1 MAAPVTSHDVAR
13 VVGVS
18 QATVSRALRD
28 DPSISARTKSRV
40 LDAAAK
46 LGYVANELG
55 RNLSTRTTRRIAL
68 VADLDNPLWPLLV
81 AEIHDELS
89 SHNYSMT
96 LLTER
101 GDPGGMQANLL
112 GGWADGVVITSARQA
127 AQLPFEL
134 VRRGVPL
141 VLVNR
146 TVEGLDADCSV
157 ADNAAGGRAAAQL
170 LIESGHTRVGALFGP
185 ADTSTGRDRELGF
198 REGLAEAGM
207 ALHPADVR
215 HGPFDYAYGRAA
227 LPELLTGGSGPTAL
241 FCSNDIIAIGAMNT
255 AHELGLR
262 VPEDIALV
270 GFDDLAQASWP
281 LFNLTTIHVPFQ
293 EMLRSAVTMLLD
305 RLEGRVTQAR
315 HQVHPV
321 TPVLRATHRV
331 GGLSG

>member
-1 MAAPVTSHDVAR
+1 M
-13 VVGVS
+13 
-18 QATVSRALRD
+18 
-28 DPSISARTKSRV
+28 
-40 LDAAAK
+40 
-46 LGYVANELG
+46 
-55 RNLSTRTTRRIAL
+55 
-68 VADLDNPLWPLLV
+68 
-81 AEIHDELS
+81 
-89 SHNYSMT
+89 
-96 LLTER
+96 
-101 GDPGGMQANLL
+101 
-112 GGWADGVVITSARQA
+112 
-127 AQLPFEL
+127 
-134 VRRGVPL
+134 
-141 VLVNR
+141 
-146 TVEGLDADCSV
+146 
-157 ADNAAGGRAAAQL
+157 
-170 LIESGHTRVGALFGP
+170 GALFGP

-227 LPELLTGGSGPTAL
+227 LPELLTGRSAPTAL

-262 VPEDIALV
+262 VPENIALM

-305 RLEGRVTQAR
+305 RLEGRVTKAR